1 MTAIRSCTGGL
12 ALGVGSGASG
22 NLTHR
27 AETVSSKARR
37 GVWAHP
43 GRAGR
48 RAAAP
53 AAGGVPRTIL
63 ARGVARG
70 PPERRARLPT
80 GSRGVY
86 PPFPSNHRS
95 ETRVPKFI
103 VHGGNRI
110 KGTIRPNGNKNAALP
125 MLAAT
130 LLTEEDVFLENVPRI
145 RDVLTLM
152 NLLEVLGAETEWTGP
167 NEVRVRASSVGNT
180 QLDAA
185 AAARIRASILLAGP
199 MLARA
204 GGMQLPPPGGDVI
217 GRRRVDTHFLALKK
231 LGARVV
237 EEAGVWALQADGRL
251 RGGNMF
257 LDEPSV
263 TATEN
268 AVMAASLADGET
280 VIRNAAAEPH
290 VQDLCHMLV
299 AMGCEI
305 EGIGTGTL
313 RVQGRERLS
322 GCRARITSDH
332 IEVGSFIGLAAVTRG
347 ELTIEDAAVHH
358 LDSTLIGFG
367 RLGLKVE
374 VRGDDLYIPGGQEME
389 VTLDMGGHISKVDD
403 GPWPAFPADL
413 TSIALV
419 TATQCRGNILIHEK
433 MFESR
438 MFFADKLVGMG
449 ARLVLCD
456 PHRVLVIGPSQL
468 HGAIVESPDIRAG
481 MGLLIAALGADG
493 RSEIFNV
500 GQIERGYE
508 RIDERLQALG
518 ADIRRADS
526 RADAA
531 EVDDAARQMFI
542 RAAK

>member
-1 MTAIRSCTGGL
+1 
-12 ALGVGSGASG
+12 
-22 NLTHR
+22 
-27 AETVSSKARR
+27 
-37 GVWAHP
+37 
-43 GRAGR
+43 
-48 RAAAP
+48 
-53 AAGGVPRTIL
+53 
-63 ARGVARG
+63 
-70 PPERRARLPT
+70 
-80 GSRGVY
+80 
-86 PPFPSNHRS
+86 
-95 ETRVPKFI
+95 VPKFI

-145 RDVLTLM
+145 KDVLTLL

-167 NEVRVRASSVGNT
+167 NEVRVRAANVGMT
-180 QLDAA
+180 QLDAG

-204 GGMQLPPPGGDVI
+204 GGMTLPPPGGDVI

-231 LGARVV
+231 LGAQVI
-237 EEAGVWALQADGRL
+237 EDEGVWRLKVDGRL
-251 RGGNMF
+251 RGASMF

-280 VIRNAAAEPH
+280 VIRNSAAEPH

-299 AMGCEI
+299 RMGCEI
-305 EGIGTGTL
+305 DGIGTGTL
-313 RVQGRERLS
+313 RIQGRQRLS
-322 GCRARITSDH
+322 GCRTRITADH
-332 IEVGSFIGLAAVTRG
+332 IEVGSFIGLAAVTKG
-347 ELTIEDAAVHH
+347 ELTIEDAAPEH

-367 RLGLKVE
+367 RLGLEVQ
-374 VRGDDLYIPGGQEME
+374 VRGNDLYIPGGQEMH
-389 VTLDMGGHISKVDD
+389 VALDMGGHISKVDD

-419 TATQCRGNILIHEK
+419 AATQAHGNILVHEK

-481 MGLLIAALGADG
+481 MALLIAALGADG

-508 RIDERLQALG
+508 RIDERLRALG

-542 RAAK
+542 KPAQ

>member
-1 MTAIRSCTGGL
+1 M
-12 ALGVGSGASG
+12 
-22 NLTHR
+22 
-27 AETVSSKARR
+27 
-37 GVWAHP
+37 
-43 GRAGR
+43 
-48 RAAAP
+48 
-53 AAGGVPRTIL
+53 
-63 ARGVARG
+63 
-70 PPERRARLPT
+70 
-80 GSRGVY
+80 
-86 PPFPSNHRS
+86 
-95 ETRVPKFI
+95 PKFI

-110 KGTIRPNGNKNAALP
+110 KGTVRPNGNKNAALP

-145 RDVLTLM
+145 KDVLTLM

-167 NEVRVRASSVGNT
+167 NEVRVRAADVGAT

-199 MLARA
+199 MLART

-217 GRRRVDTHFLALKK
+217 GRRRVDTHFLALRK
-231 LGARVV
+231 LGAQVI
-237 EEAGVWALQADGRL
+237 EEEGVWRLQSSGRL
-251 RGGNMF
+251 KGANMF

-268 AVMAASLADGET
+268 AMMAAALADGET
-280 VIRNAAAEPH
+280 TIRNAAAEPH

-299 AMGCEI
+299 KMGCQI

-313 RVQGRERLS
+313 RIQGRERLA
-322 GCRARITSDH
+322 GCRTRITADH
-332 IEVGSFIGLAAVTRG
+332 IEIGSFIGLAAVTRG
-347 ELTIEDAAVHH
+347 ELTIEDAAVQH

-374 VRGDDLYIPGGQEME
+374 IRGEDVYIPGGQEME
-389 VTLDMGGHISKVDD
+389 VSLDMGGHISKVDD

-419 TATQCRGNILIHEK
+419 TATQARGNILVHEK

-481 MGLLIAALGADG
+481 MALLIAALGADG
-493 RSEIFNV
+493 RSEIFNI

-508 RIDERLQALG
+508 RIDERLRALG

-542 RAAK
+542 KPAH